1 MAVVFGNYERTGA
14 TLTDNGKVI
23 DLVGKNGTIGF
34 VPKNLKD
41 TTKRVVV
48 ILKKANGQSAMVS
61 CSAQV
66 SEGIRSKKIERGH
79 LLNFPILEGENG
91 VPFISMP
98 GGTLMEY
105 KVSTIA
111 LKDYDLSSVN
121 LEDLIA

>member
-1 MAVVFGNYERTGA
+1 MAITFSNYQRET
-14 TLTDNGKVI
+14 TLVNDGKVI
-23 DLVGKNGTIGF
+23 DLVGNNGSVAF

-48 ILKKANGQSAMVS
+48 ILKKANGESAMVS

-98 GGTLMEY
+98 GGALMEY